1 METKSSE
8 LKSGQ
13 GDVCARG
20 LMHLVNQVPGA
31 SVTFACCIIKTKSLD
46 NTDIETFTYELY

>member
-20 LMHLVNQVPGA
+20 LMHLVNQVPGGQ
-31 SVTFACCIIKTKSLD
+31 VTFACFITKTKRID
-46 NTDIETFTYELY
+46 NTDIETSTYELY